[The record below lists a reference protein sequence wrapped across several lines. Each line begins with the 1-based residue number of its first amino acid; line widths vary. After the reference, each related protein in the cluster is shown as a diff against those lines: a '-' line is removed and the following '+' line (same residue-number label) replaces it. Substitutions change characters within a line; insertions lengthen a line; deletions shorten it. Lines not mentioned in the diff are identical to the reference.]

1 MGLGDF
7 KKAWGTIE
15 QIEAGTFRTT
25 IVDVLVDERGIS
37 RSRGRECFGAK
48 GMRSVCCMCSVG
60 GVKG

>member
-25 IVDVLVDERGIS
+25 IVDVLTDMTAIS
-37 RSRGRECFGAK
+37 KSRGRECMEQK
-48 GMRSVCCMCSVG
+48 D
-60 GVKG
+60 